1 MSKALLDWY
10 DYVKRNLPWREDTEP
25 YKVWIS
31 EIMLQQTQVVTVVD
45 YFNRFISKYPNVMAL
60 SKAEEADVF
69 KLWEGLGYYS
79 RAKNL
84 IRCARIV
91 VDDYNGLFP
100 KTSEGLQKLPGI
112 GPYTAGAVAS
122 IAFGERV
129 PAVDGNVLRVIARLY
144 LIDLPIDQT
153 KNLAVFRDLTMVLM
167 TDRPGDFN
175 QALMELGATICT
187 PRKPNCKA
195 CPLSDNCTAYKSNTV
210 EKYPNKPPKPSK
222 REVDLG
228 ICIVYNGDELLI
240 TKNSN
245 NGLLANLWAFPSV
258 ELDEPS
264 TGEIQITGWLE
275 ENFGISGTC
284 VYKHFGRTHVFTH
297 LKWKPILYFLYVND
311 KISIEF
317 PTSEWTT
324 LDRLNEKAL
333 PTAFTKQIDS
343 IQAGFDAIKNM
354 KSEG

>member
-1 MSKALLDWY
+1 MSIALLNWY
-10 DYVKRNLPWREDTEP
+10 DSVKRDLPWRQDTEP

-45 YFNRFISKYPNVMAL
+45 YFNRFINKYPDIMAL
-60 SKAEEADVF
+60 SKAEESDVF

-84 IRCARIV
+84 IRSARIIM
-91 VDDYNGLFP
+91 DDMGGMFP
-100 KTSEGLQKLPGI
+100 STAEDLQKLPGI
-112 GPYTAGAVAS
+112 GPYTAGAIAS

-129 PAVDGNVLRVIARLY
+129 PAVDGNVLRVIARLNAV
-144 LIDLPIDQT
+144 DLPINQP
-153 KNLAVFRDLTMVLM
+153 KNLVVFRQLTMALM

-187 PRKPNCKA
+187 PRRPACSE
-195 CPLSDNCTAYKSNTV
+195 CPLSDICISYKTDSV
-210 EKYPNKPPKPSK
+210 EKFPNLPPKPSK

-228 ICIVYNGDELLI
+228 ICIVFNGDKLLI

-245 NGLLANLWAFPSV
+245 NGLLANLWGFPSV
-258 ELDEPS
+258 ELDPAS
-264 TGEIQITGWLE
+264 SGEIQIARWLE
-275 ENFGISGTC
+275 DNYGISGTC
-284 VYKHFGRTHVFTH
+284 VYKHSGRVHIFTH

-317 PTSEWTT
+317 PICEWTT
-324 LDRLNEKAL
+324 LERLNEKAL
-333 PTAFTKQIDS
+333 PTAFKKQINA
-343 IQAGFDAIKNM
+343 IQDGIEAIKNM

>member
-10 DYVKRNLPWREDTEP
+10 DRVKRDLPWREDAEP

-45 YFNRFISKYPNVMAL
+45 YFNRFIAKYPNVMAL
-60 SKAEEADVF
+60 SKAEESDVF

-91 VDDYNGLFP
+91 VDDHNGLFP
-100 KTSEGLQKLPGI
+100 SSSEGLQKLPGI
-112 GPYTAGAVAS
+112 GPYTAGAIAS

-129 PAVDGNVLRVIARLY
+129 PAVDGNVLRVISRLFV
-144 LIDLPIDQT
+144 IDLPIDQS
-153 KNLAVFRDLTMVLM
+153 KNLMVFRELTMTLM

-175 QALMELGATICT
+175 QAVMELGATICT
-187 PRKPNCKA
+187 PRKPQCKV
-195 CPLSDNCTAYKSNTV
+195 CPLSANCMAYKSNTV
-210 EKYPNKPPKPSK
+210 ETYPNKPPKPSK

-228 ICIVYNGDELLI
+228 ICIVFNGDELLI

-245 NGLLANLWAFPSV
+245 NGLLANLWAFPSF
-258 ELDEPS
+258 ELDDLS
-264 TGEIQITGWLE
+264 TGEIQIARWLE
-275 ENFGISGTC
+275 ENYGIYGTC
-284 VYKHFGRTHVFTH
+284 VHKHNGRTHVFTH

-324 LDRLNEKAL
+324 LDRLKEKAL
-333 PTAFTKQIDS
+333 PTAFTKQIDL
-343 IQAGFDAIKNM
+343 IQAGFEAIKNM